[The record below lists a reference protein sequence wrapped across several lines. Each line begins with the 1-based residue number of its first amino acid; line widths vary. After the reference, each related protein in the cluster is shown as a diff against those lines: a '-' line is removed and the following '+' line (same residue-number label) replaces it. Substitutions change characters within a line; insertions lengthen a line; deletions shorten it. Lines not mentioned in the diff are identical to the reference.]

1 MAAATLPPMYVVI
14 LAGGGGTRLWPLSR
28 PERPK
33 PFLPLVGDETLLQRT
48 VARVRPLLRDGDIY
62 CVADRRYG
70 QLVRDQSPDVR
81 LIVEPTGRN
90 TAAAIALAAALI
102 ERPDDE
108 PMIVLPADH
117 WIEKEEIFRGV
128 LAAAAGSLATGSFGV
143 EAPLVTLGIQPDHP
157 STDYGY
163 LRPDTMR
170 GETLGG
176 VHAYPLL
183 AFEEKPADA
192 RARELINMPGVA
204 WNAGMFVWQRRAIRA
219 ALEKY
224 TPLPMLLDTAIGS
237 DLALAN
243 AYDRISPIS
252 IDRAVMESA
261 AGDHQ
266 VVMGA
271 MDVGWSDL
279 GSWSALLAAIAGGD
293 AGGAQ
298 GRVVQSGE
306 MIHIGSDDLVV
317 RAPGGH
323 LVVDAASDI
332 ASSPD
337 GSVVADGVWAHLTG
351 ARPVADEVRAL
362 IARVDREEV
371 RA

>member
-1 MAAATLPPMYVVI
+1 MHGKVI
-14 LAGGGGTRLWPLSR
+14 
-28 PERPK
+28 
-33 PFLPLVGDETLLQRT
+33 
-48 VARVRPLLRDGDIY
+48 DGI
-62 CVADRRYG
+62 
-70 QLVRDQSPDVR
+70 S
-81 LIVEPTGRN
+81 
-90 TAAAIALAAALI
+90 
-102 ERPDDE
+102 
-108 PMIVLPADH
+108 
-117 WIEKEEIFRGV
+117 
-128 LAAAAGSLATGSFGV
+128 
-143 EAPLVTLGIQPDHP
+143 
-157 STDYGY
+157 
-163 LRPDTMR
+163 
-170 GETLGG
+170 
-176 VHAYPLL
+176 AYPLL

-237 DLALAN
+237 DLALGN

-279 GSWSALLAAIAGGD
+279 GGWSALLAAIAGGRA
-293 AGGAQ
+293 AGAH
-298 GRVVQSGE
+298 GRVVQPGE
-306 MIHIGSDDLVV
+306 TVHLASDDLVV

-323 LVVDAASDI
+323 LEVDTAAQVEIASD
-332 ASSPD
+332 
-337 GSVVADGVWAHLTG
+337 GTVVADGVWAHLSG
-351 ARPVADEVRAL
+351 ALPLADDVRAL
-362 IARVDREEV
+362 IDRVERQEV

>member
-1 MAAATLPPMYVVI
+1 MYVVI

-48 VARVRPLLRDGDIY
+48 VARIRPLVGEDDIF
-62 CVADRRYG
+62 CVTDRRYG
-70 QLVRDQSPDVR
+70 QLVRDQAPGAR
-81 LIVEPTGRN
+81 LIVEPSARN
-90 TAAAIALAAALI
+90 TAAAIALAASLI
-102 ERPDDE
+102 DRPDDE
-108 PMIVLPADH
+108 PMVVLPADH
-117 WIEKEEIFRGV
+117 WIEREDVFRGV
-128 LAAAAGSLATGSFGV
+128 IDVAANSLAGGSFGIP
-143 EAPLVTLGIQPDHP
+143 APLVTLGIQPNKP

-170 GETLGG
+170 GERIHG
-176 VHAYPLL
+176 VQAYPLL

-204 WNAGMFVWQRRAIRA
+204 WNAGMFVWQRSTIRT

-224 TPLPMLLDTAIGS
+224 TPLPMLIDTAGS

-243 AYDRISPIS
+243 AYDRISPLS

-261 AGDHQ
+261 AGDHR

-279 GSWSALLAAIAGGD
+279 GGWTALLAAIAGP
-293 AGGAQ
+293 GARAAEW
-298 GRVVQSGE
+298 RVVQSGE
-306 MIHIGSDDLVV
+306 SIRVGADDLVV
-317 RAPGGH
+317 RATSGR
-323 LVVDAASDI
+323 LVVEEASGLR
-332 ASSPD
+332 PED
-337 GSVVADGVWAHLTG
+337 GGPVVADGVW
-351 ARPVADEVRAL
+351 
-362 IARVDREEV
+362 
-371 RA
+371 